1 MTESPSSLSL
11 IRLISR
17 ARVGSDAAFG
27 ILFQVYRG
35 YLHLLAEM
43 QISQQLQGKI
53 DASDA
58 VQEAFLRIR
67 AGFGEFRGSSE
78 GELVVWLRRILARV
92 LVDQMR
98 CFAGT
103 AKRSVQLERRL
114 NAGLGQSS
122 HSLQQAFPSPISSPS
137 QQASRREEAVL
148 VADALERLPS
158 HYRAVIIL
166 RSFEDKTFPEIA
178 QEMQRSVTSVK
189 KLWPRALMRLQQELK
204 EK

>member
-1 MTESPSSLSL
+1 MTESLSSLSL

-17 ARVGSDAAFG
+17 ARVGSDAALG
-27 ILFQVYRG
+27 TLFQVYRG

-43 QISQQLQGKI
+43 QISHRLQGKI
-53 DASDA
+53 DPSDA
-58 VQEAFLRIR
+58 VQEAFLRIK
-67 AGFGEFRGSSE
+67 AGFGEFRGNSE

-98 CFAGT
+98 YFAGT

-114 NAGLGQSS
+114 NDCLGQSS
-122 HSLQQAFPSPISSPS
+122 HSLQQAFPSPTSSPS
-137 QQASRREEAVL
+137 HQAARREEAVL
-148 VADALERLPS
+148 VADALEKLPS
-158 HYRAVIIL
+158 HYRTVIIL

-204 EK
+204 KI